1 MDEKRKLKFTF
12 YSFAFLLIFGMVG
25 YKILLDVDFIDAFYM
40 TVITIST
47 VGFGEIGTTS
57 DASEM
62 FSVLMIFLGV
72 GIVGYAFSTVV
83 AMFVEGKVG
92 DLWKGSKMDRKIS
105 ALNDHYIICGSG
117 ELAEVIINK
126 FIHEEMAFVVITDN
140 REDLDDYSHHDILVV
155 EGHSTEESVLEHAGI
170 ERAKGLLATLDSE
183 VDNIVTVLTARNMNK
198 DIYII
203 ANSVSKSGNDKLLK
217 VGANKTLSA
226 VEISGKRMASLMIKP
241 NIINFLD
248 VVTRIGD
255 VELDLEEVAVFPGS
269 YLENKNLIE
278 AEIPRKTGLVVLA
291 IKKKED
297 GKMLF
302 NPPVDYT
309 FQIGDVLIVLGRE
322 EQIDKLRHL
331 GDEIKDE
338 MKNEGK

>member
-1 MDEKRKLKFTF
+1 MPIYFCKKTK
-12 YSFAFLLIFGMVG
+12 SPAF
-25 YKILLDVDFIDAFYM
+25 
-40 TVITIST
+40 
-47 VGFGEIGTTS
+47 
-57 DASEM
+57 
-62 FSVLMIFLGV
+62 
-72 GIVGYAFSTVV
+72 
-83 AMFVEGKVG
+83 
-92 DLWKGSKMDRKIS
+92 
-105 ALNDHYIICGSG
+105 SG
-117 ELAEVIINK
+117 ELAEVINK
-126 FIHEEMAFVVITDN
+126 FIHEGLPFVVITDK

-217 VGANKTLSA
+217 VGADKTLSA

-255 VELDLEEVAVFPGS
+255 VELDLEEVVVKKGS
-269 YLENKNLIE
+269 YLEDKNLIE
-278 AEIPRKTGLVVLA
+278 AQIPKKTGLTVLA
-291 IKKKED
+291 IKRHED

-302 NPPVDYT
+302 NPPIDYH
-309 FQIGDVLIVLGRE
+309 FEIGDVLIVLGRE
-322 EQIDKLRHL
+322 EQVDKLKHL
-331 GDEIKDE
+331 GDEIK
-338 MKNEGK
+338 